1 MLQIVPNDSFD
12 KATRHVDVKI
22 QVYFDETP
30 TTFYTSDYLIDLDLI
45 EESATETKNPMGAI
59 SANELSFSLANINDV
74 FTPSNPNGPYY
85 GKIKTGVI
93 VKPFICCTLSNLHIT
108 KDNDDGVVWIPLGEF
123 KVTGWI
129 AKAGSL
135 VADVT
140 AMDSMQ
146 DLLSKTMPRMQT
158 MKNATYES
166 ALKAFFKVLGITEY
180 IIEKGLDTSVIP
192 FIPFE
197 SSDTV
202 PNVLQKFS
210 EAAICAIYANRNNKT
225 VVRPFKAGEPVV
237 DFTDANQIISI
248 DTQQSILKTYNGVNL
263 TYYHLQPSAVAELLN
278 VKNLTA
284 PAGVSNHGPFTFS
297 KPLYRISGVQTYAD
311 GSYMVPILSFD
322 ACSSDI
328 KINVSNGE
336 AVTMESGAFDSN
348 GNAVDDER
356 YVRSASAYNCNV
368 SATYNIN
375 ADTISKGD
383 EVKVL
388 LCNNDEVLQIKSVIA
403 PDYERCSVLIP
414 EATLDKDIVVELGA
428 FSYLDG
434 SKNNEAPNRSRFP
447 EYVYVVAGSTY
458 IIDTLNPSKVGYE
471 FNAFFYDA
479 SKVFLS
485 HQNISITKDGT
496 GSVVIPNGASYIK
509 CHFSTSIVPVGTA
522 VHISGYTD
530 KVINNFKFYAL
541 SSVLSTTHEV
551 LITMGNSDEAAHFSA
566 SVFGIGINS
575 TPLTLKDFT
584 SNPLSVD
591 NSLIQTKSQ
600 AVSYKQKLLNF
611 VNALIPEL
619 SLVIRGNP
627 LLELGDVISVTSDK
641 YKVTF
646 TGILKRAEY
655 SFNGSLSCKVTL
667 LNVEVLS

>member
-12 KATRHVDVKI
+12 KATRHVDIKVQI
-22 QVYFDETP
+22 YFDDTP

-59 SANELSFSLANINDV
+59 SANELSFSLANLKDV
-74 FTPSNPNGPYY
+74 FTPSNPSGPYF

-93 VKPFICCTLSNLHIT
+93 VKPFICCTLGNLHIT
-108 KDNDDGVVWIPLGEF
+108 KDTDVGIVWIPLGEF

-135 VADVT
+135 IADVT

-146 DLLSKTMPRMQT
+146 DVLSKTMPRMQT
-158 MKNATYES
+158 MKDATYES
-166 ALKAFFKVLGITEY
+166 ALKAFFSALGITDY
-180 IIEKGLDTSVIP
+180 IIEEGLDASVIP

-197 SSDTV
+197 SSNTV

-210 EAAICAIYANRNNKT
+210 EAAICAIYANRSNKT
-225 VVRPFKAGEPVV
+225 VIRPFKVSKPAVY
-237 DFTDANQIISI
+237 FTDANQIISI
-248 DTQQSILKTYNGVNL
+248 DTQQSILKTYNGVDL
-263 TYYHLQPSAVAELLN
+263 TYYHHQPSAVAELLN
-278 VKNLTA
+278 VNSLSA

-297 KPLYRISGVQTYAD
+297 KPLYRVSGVQTYAE
-311 GSYMVPILSFD
+311 GSYVVPILSFD

-336 AVTMESGAFDSN
+336 AVALESGAFDSS
-348 GNAVDDER
+348 GGAIDDEN
-356 YVRSASAYNCNV
+356 YVRSARAYECNV
-368 SATYNIN
+368 NVTYNIN
-375 ADTISKGD
+375 TDTISEGD
-383 EVKVL
+383 EVHIL
-388 LCNNDEVLQIKSVIA
+388 LCSDDEVLQITNVSA
-403 PDYERCSVLIP
+403 SDYEVCSILIP
-414 EATLDKDIVVELGA
+414 EATLDKDMVVELGA

-434 SKNNEAPNRSRFP
+434 SKNNEAPNWSRFP
-447 EYVYVVAGSTY
+447 DYVYVVAGSTY
-458 IIDTLNPSKVGYE
+458 TIDTLNPAKVGYE

-479 SKVFLS
+479 SKAFLG
-485 HQNISITKDGT
+485 HQNVTIARDGT
-496 GSVVIPNGASYIK
+496 GTVVAPNGASYIM
-509 CHFSTSIVPVGTA
+509 CHFSNSIVPVGNA
-522 VHISGYTD
+522 VRISGYTD

-541 SSVLSTTHEV
+541 SGVLSTEHDV
-551 LITMGNSDEAAHFSA
+551 LITLGSSDEVAHFSA
-566 SVFGIGINS
+566 SVIGIGINS

-591 NSLIQTKSQ
+591 NNLIQTKIQ
-600 AVSYKQKLLNF
+600 AISYKQKLLNF

-627 LLELGDVISVTSDK
+627 LLELGDVISVVSDK
-641 YKVTF
+641 YKVNF

-655 SFNGSLSCKVTL
+655 SFNGSLSCKITL